1 MFDFI
6 KMQLIMNRLTLE
18 QVKLFVGVWLTT
30 EEYNELLQEFKK

>member
-18 QVKLFVGVWLTT
+18 QVKLFVGAWLTA